1 MYEISSQFN
10 FENLNLVWLN
20 KFTEDRLQQ
29 NLNNLFLQQRKGE
42 GSIPSLGRCRVGV
55 MVALK
60 MINNGLVIIFVD
72 KLLSLPVSMR
82 PQRVNG

>member
-1 MYEISSQFN
+1 
-10 FENLNLVWLN
+10 
-20 KFTEDRLQQ
+20 
-29 NLNNLFLQQRKGE
+29 
-42 GSIPSLGRCRVGV
+42 

-82 PQRVNG
+82 PQRVKG